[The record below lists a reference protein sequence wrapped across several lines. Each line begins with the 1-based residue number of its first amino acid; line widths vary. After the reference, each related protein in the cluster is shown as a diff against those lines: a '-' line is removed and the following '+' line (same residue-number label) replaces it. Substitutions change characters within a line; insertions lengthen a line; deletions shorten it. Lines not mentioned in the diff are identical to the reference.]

1 MKRRDFLKLTS
12 AVPLPFLLNGLPL
25 NATPT
30 SPLLQLLAEQS
41 LSNGKV
47 LVLIQLNG
55 GNDGLNTVI
64 PIDQYSRIAN
74 ARANIMIPEQSVLP
88 LDGLPQTGFHP
99 AIPELR
105 ELFNNKQMNIVQ
117 GVSYDNPNYSHFR
130 AADIWLTGSAANVSL
145 KTGWLGRAQEA
156 SFPGY
161 PVDYP
166 SATTFTDPL
175 GIQIGVQASIVT
187 QCSSINTAFTVT
199 DPGDLY
205 NLVVGEVD
213 TAPDNAYG
221 HELSFLR
228 LMKQQTNAYTSVITN
243 AFNAGFNRGA
253 YPDGNALGDQLKIV
267 ARLIKGGL
275 KTPVYVVNH
284 PNTFDTHAAQTEGG
298 DTTKGTHATLLSILS
313 KAVSAFQNDL
323 AHPEMNIANRVA
335 SMTFT
340 EFGRRIKSNDSGG
353 TDHGVA
359 NPMFFFGP
367 GVNPVMIGNNPV
379 LPNNATVDDQ
389 VAMQYDFRAVY
400 YSVLQQWFEMTDAQ
414 LQQVLFQPYT
424 PIPIFQQVAL
434 PVHLI
439 SFTGKWLT
447 DFNRAALQW
456 EVDQESGIDYYEIQR
471 SDDGTNYQKIGSVKA
486 VNTTTRYT
494 YSYNDNS
501 LSKTVYYYRIRVVEL
516 SGVTEFSNVIVLKA
530 NQTLSVT
537 GIRVLPNPVV
547 DQFTVAFENK
557 ISGPVTVRIAD
568 INGKEIW
575 KDETSVNNA
584 YSLNFSFA
592 KKKPAAGMYVLKVYT
607 KKEEAA
613 AKILIR

>member
-12 AVPLPFLLNGLPL
+12 ALPLPFLLNGLPL
-25 NATPT
+25 TATAT
-30 SPLLQLLAEQS
+30 SPLLQLLGEQS

-47 LVLIQLNG
+47 LVLIQMNG

-64 PIDQYSRIAN
+64 PLDQYSRIAN
-74 ARANIMIPEQSVLP
+74 ARSNIMIPEDKVLS
-88 LDGLPQTGFHP
+88 LNGLPQTGFHP

-105 ELFNNKQMNIVQ
+105 DLFNNKQMNIVQ

-161 PVDYP
+161 PVNYP
-166 SATTFTDPL
+166 SDSTFTDPL

-187 QCSSINTAFTVT
+187 QSSTINTAFTVT
-199 DPGDLY
+199 DPSDLY
-205 NLVVGEVD
+205 NLVVGEVEP
-213 TAPDNAYG
+213 APDNAYG

-243 AFNAGFNRGA
+243 AYNAGFNKGA
-253 YPDGNALGDQLKIV
+253 YPGDNALADQLKIV

-284 PNTFDTHAAQTEGG
+284 PTSFDTHAGQTDSG
-298 DTTKGTHATLLSILS
+298 DTTRGAHATMLSVLS
-313 KAVSAFQNDL
+313 KAVGAFQNDL
-323 AHPEMNIANRVA
+323 ANPEMNIANRVA

-359 NPMFFFGP
+359 NPIFFFGP
-367 GVNPVMIGNNPV
+367 GVNPVMLGTNPV

-389 VAMQYDFRAVY
+389 VPMQYDFRAVY
-400 YSVLQQWFEMTDAQ
+400 YSVLQQWFELTDNQ

-424 PIPIFQQVAL
+424 PLPIFRQIAL

-447 DFNRAALQW
+447 DKVGLQW
-456 EVDQESGIDYYEIQR
+456 DVDQESGIDYYEVQR
-471 SDDGTNYQKIGSVKA
+471 SDDGTNFEKIGTVNA
-486 VNTTTRYT
+486 VNSTIR
-494 YSYNDNS
+494 YSYTFSDTN
-501 LSKTVYYYRIRVVEL
+501 LSKSLYYYRIKIIETSGAVEL
-516 SGVTEFSNVIVLKA
+516 SSVIVLKS
-530 NQTLSVT
+530 NQALSIA
-537 GIRVLPNPVV
+537 GIKVFPNPVS
-547 DQFTVAFENK
+547 DQFTVSFENRV
-557 ISGPVTVRIAD
+557 SGLVTVKMVD
-568 INGKEIW
+568 LSGKEVW
-575 KDETSVNNA
+575 KEETNA
-584 YSLNFSFA
+584 TNVFSLNFSFA
-592 KKKPAAGMYVLKVYT
+592 KKKPATGAYFLKIYT

-613 AKILIR
+613 AKILVR